1 MQLWSFCEEKSVQL
15 VRVAFFRSNFLQNL
29 YFSDVVRISVVIN
42 VTHHFKNFLF
52 STFGEKTQPQTS
64 RDNFKIPITLINSR
78 QEINIEIDLHSTA
91 CTV

>member
-1 MQLWSFCEEKSVQL
+1 MIYLAML
-15 VRVAFFRSNFLQNL
+15 L
-29 YFSDVVRISVVIN
+29 RISVVIN

-52 STFGEKTQPQTS
+52 STFNEKNQPLTS
-64 RDNFKIPITLINSR
+64 GDNFKTPITLINSR